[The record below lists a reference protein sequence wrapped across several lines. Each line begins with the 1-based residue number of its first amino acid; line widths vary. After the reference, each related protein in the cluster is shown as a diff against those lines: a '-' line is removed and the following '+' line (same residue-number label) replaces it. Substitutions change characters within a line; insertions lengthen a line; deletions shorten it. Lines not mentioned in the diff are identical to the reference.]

1 MKTKKN
7 NTISVLLIRGADNS
21 NVSFNINLVIL
32 KILGFLFLVFIGTL
46 LVFVAYYGKITS
58 RVFMISE
65 ILRENN
71 DLKEKVEKIQLLSG
85 EIDKIRSYEKKIKIL
100 TMNYSG
106 NASEKIKPENPR
118 ISNSTPG
125 TPIEKDESAYEKDVD
140 DFVQNIKIY
149 RNLDFINTKD
159 HSKKQQKILES
170 APNIL
175 PVDGWISRGFQNLLD
190 DEKTDH
196 LGIDIASAYNSPIK
210 ASGPGIVTF
219 AGWKKD
225 FGFLAEIDHG
235 YGFIS
240 RYGHCAR
247 LIVKKGDLVER
258 GQTIAFVGSSGR
270 SSAPHLHFEI
280 LKDGNKM
287 DPLIFI
293 LK

>member
-1 MKTKKN
+1 MKAKKN

-21 NVSFNINLVIL
+21 NVSFNINLVVL
-32 KILGFLFLVFIGTL
+32 KILASLFLVFIVA
-46 LVFVAYYGKITS
+46 LVIFVGYYGKITH

-71 DLKEKVEKIQLLSG
+71 DLKGKVEKIQLLSG

-100 TMNYSG
+100 TMNYG
-106 NASEKIKPENPR
+106 ETATEKKTDNPPL
-118 ISNSTPG
+118 SAPVTGSV
-125 TPIEKDESAYEKDVD
+125 KDESAYEKDID

-149 RNLDFINTKD
+149 RNRDFINTKD
-159 HSKKQQKILES
+159 YGKKQQKILES

-196 LGIDIASAYNSPIK
+196 LGIDIAGAYDSPVK

-225 FGFLAEIDHG
+225 FGFLSEIDHG
-235 YGFIS
+235 YGFVS

-287 DPLIFI
+287 DPLIYI